1 MVMQKVFTDQSIALV
16 GAMRSYLAEHG
27 IDSQLRNEYSS
38 SVMGEIAFFD
48 VWPELWVRTSD
59 YAKSVE
65 LLDNVKQNVPNGP
78 DWQCRHCGEANPG
91 TFEICWDC
99 SEPNARHTQ

>member
-1 MVMQKVFTDQSIALV
+1 MQKVFTDQNIALV

-27 IDSQLRNEYSS
+27 ITGHLRNEYSS

-48 VWPELWVRTSD
+48 VWPELWVSAND
-59 YAKSVE
+59 YAKSKE
-65 LLDNVKQNVPNGP
+65 LLDEVNQSVPSGP
-78 DWQCRHCGEANPG
+78 DWKCRHCSETNPG

-99 SEPNARHTQ
+99 QKPL